1 MKIAAATPPTIMV
14 HTGTPIPGF
23 IESAVASCVGAA
35 IVEHNA
41 TSVANAAM
49 STPITLPRIVEHKR
63 GEVAA
68 ARVACPLEQLQDD
81 VTRQQPPRNF
91 FAAVS
96 TGNGPGG
103 VNVIAEVKRQSPS
116 AGVIREDFDPVDIS
130 LQYENAGAVAISC
143 LTDKRFFGGS
153 LSTIGAIKKS
163 VRVPVLRKDFLI
175 DQYQIWEARAAGA
188 DAVLL
193 ISECLSEG
201 LLMDMLILTH
211 ELGMTALVEVHDM
224 EHLLRALQY
233 VGFPHPGY
241 MLLGINNR
249 NLATMKTDIS
259 HTIRMLELAEEHLD
273 ILVTESGIKTPADV
287 EYMVRHGVRRFLVGE
302 SLLKHDQPGDALR
315 ALVGTP
321 WS

>member
-1 MKIAAATPPTIMV
+1 
-14 HTGTPIPGF
+14 
-23 IESAVASCVGAA
+23 
-35 IVEHNA
+35 
-41 TSVANAAM
+41 M
-49 STPITLPRIVEHKR
+49 STPVTLTSIVEKKR
-63 GEVAA
+63 LEVAA
-68 ARVACPLEQLQDD
+68 AKEVESLDSLQKRVGDMP
-81 VTRQQPPRNF
+81 PPRNF

-116 AGVIREDFDPVDIS
+116 AGVIRDQFDPVDIA

-143 LTDKRFFGGS
+143 LTDTHFFGGS
-153 LSTIGAIKKS
+153 LDTIEAIKEA
-163 VRVPVLRKDFLI
+163 VRIPVLRKDFLI

-201 LLMDMLILTH
+201 QLMDMLILAH
-211 ELGMTALVEVHDM
+211 ELDMTALVEVHDM
-224 EHLLRALQY
+224 ENLLRVRRH

-259 HTIRMLELAEEHLD
+259 HTIRMIELVEDHCD
-273 ILVTESGIKTPADV
+273 ILVTESGIKTRNDI
-287 EYMVRHGVRRFLVGE
+287 ERMIRHGIRRFLIGE
-302 SLLKHDQPGDALR
+302 SLLQQDSPGDALR
-315 ALVGTP
+315 ELVGTP
-321 WS
+321 WA

>member
-1 MKIAAATPPTIMV
+1 M
-14 HTGTPIPGF
+14 
-23 IESAVASCVGAA
+23 
-35 IVEHNA
+35 N
-41 TSVANAAM
+41 
-49 STPITLPRIVEHKR
+49 TPITLPRIVEHKR

-81 VTRQQPPRNF
+81 VAAQQQQPRNF

-116 AGVIREDFDPVDIS
+116 AGVIREEFDPVDIS

-143 LTDKRFFGGS
+143 LTDEHFFGGS
-153 LSTIGAIKKS
+153 LSTIRTIKEA
-163 VRVPVLRKDFLI
+163 VRIPVLRKDFLI
-175 DQYQIWEARAAGA
+175 DQYQVWEARAAGA

-224 EHLLRALQY
+224 EHLLRVLQH

-259 HTIRMLELAEEHLD
+259 HTIRMLELVEEHLD

-287 EYMVRHGVRRFLVGE
+287 AHMVRHGIRRFLIGE
-302 SLLKHDQPGDALR
+302 SLLKHDRPGDALR

-321 WS
+321 WT